1 MLQLSEKTAYA
12 LIAAASVLVVGL
24 IQWLTY
30 FRVPGVVPPWAAGLP
45 GLNACFNFSSF
56 CCLLM
61 GYISIRQGKKERHQ
75 AWMVSA
81 LILTLGFL
89 LSYLAYHVY
98 AGDTKFLGQGWIRPV
113 YFFIL
118 ISHITLSIVNFPLAL
133 AVVFFSLTGRLEK
146 HKKLARRTLPIWL
159 YVSVTGVLVYFFL
172 KPYR

>member
-1 MLQLSEKTAYA
+1 MLQLSEKKAFI
-12 LIAAASVLVVGL
+12 LIGLCSLAVVGL

-30 FRVPGVVPPWAAGLP
+30 FRVPGEVPPWAQSLP

-61 GYISIRQGKKERHQ
+61 GYISIRKGLKERHQ
-75 AWMVSA
+75 AWMVAA
-81 LILTLGFL
+81 LVLTLGFL

-98 AGDTKFLGQGWIRPV
+98 AGDTKFLGQGWIRHL

-133 AVVFFSLTGRLEK
+133 TVVFFSLTGRLEK
-146 HKKLARRTLPIWL
+146 HKKLARKVLPIWL
-159 YVSVTGVLVYFFL
+159 YVSITGVLVYFFL